1 MVLLARKTNGSI
13 RRSWLSLWLNKKV
26 ADESILPVT
35 PRLLCLFQVK
45 DDFRSRCCHDGKI
58 TGGRSLKEE
67 IGTNWPNLPTSA
79 TLRQIL
85 AWPSLIFGI
94 LPILHETDIWN
105 SPSWD
110 FVTEDIMSMWRSA
123 KSSTDRWWL
132 FIDQCDR
139 CGGMGWKLFA
149 TVTKYLPGW
158 KYLKLFATKV
168 ETENSFYRV
177 EISCFEHNHKSL
189 L

>member
-35 PRLLCLFQVK
+35 PRLLCLSQVT
-45 DDFRSRCCHDGKI
+45 DDFRSRCCYDGKI

-67 IGTNWPNLPTSA
+67 IGKNWPNWHGRVLY
-79 TLRQIL
+79 LEFC
-85 AWPSLIFGI
+85 PSFRRLCIV
-94 LPILHETDIWN
+94 TDIWN
-105 SPSWD
+105 SPSGD
-110 FVTEDIMSMWRSA
+110 FVTDIMWMWRSA

-139 CGGMGWKLFA
+139 CGGIGWKLFA
-149 TVTKYLPGW
+149 KVTKYLPGW
-158 KYLKLFATKV
+158 KHSKLFATKV
-168 ETENSFYRV
+168 EMVNGIF
-177 EISCFEHNHKSL
+177 FQQFW
-189 L
+189 